1 MNKSLCQNQSEWQT
15 KVEKSQKEMEVA
27 QAKKDKEIQEL
38 QVSYSILITIIGGL
52 FTALQDFKQLLFFND
67 QEQVRDLMFYVEAQ
81 QKIAASPLGQEMKD
95 GDLVM
100 PESNLGSGKSTSRT
114 TPKSGKSSLGA
125 KSKRKGR

>member
-1 MNKSLCQNQSEWQT
+1 
-15 KVEKSQKEMEVA
+15 
-27 QAKKDKEIQEL
+27 
-38 QVSYSILITIIGGL
+38 
-52 FTALQDFKQLLFFND
+52 
-67 QEQVRDLMFYVEAQ
+67 MFYVEAQ

-100 PESNLGSGKSTSRT
+100 PESNLSSGETSRT

>member
-1 MNKSLCQNQSEWQT
+1 
-15 KVEKSQKEMEVA
+15 
-27 QAKKDKEIQEL
+27 
-38 QVSYSILITIIGGL
+38 
-52 FTALQDFKQLLFFND
+52 
-67 QEQVRDLMFYVEAQ
+67 MFYVEAQ

-100 PESNLGSGKSTSRT
+100 PESNLGSGESASRT